1 MGSPPVTGSARRFK
15 SSRISGSFFYR
26 RAASA
31 GVADPVRGPAVQV
44 GVEFLTAAAAGIDMQ
59 ARDEGHE
66 GVAAV
71 ADLLGLQGGEPAALL
86 LIEAAEQ
93 QVEAAVACPVR
104 RVLVR
109 GAAGALALMDLRV
122 SPDNP
127 SVGGRSRQPSLYG
140 KLEVICR
147 CPLGRR

>member
-1 MGSPPVTGSARRFK
+1 M
-15 SSRISGSFFYR
+15 
-26 RAASA
+26 
-31 GVADPVRGPAVQV
+31 QV

-71 ADLLGLQGGEPAALL
+71 ADLLGLQGGEPAALPP
-86 LIEAAEQ
+86 IEAAEQ

-147 CPLGRR
+147 CPLRLPPGPPLRRYP